1 MPDRFSW
8 DYLHGTTGIFV
19 TTYRPIT
26 TRRANTF
33 PTVGIVPVIGK
44 LPAELL
50 PFLNF
55 VGWRLGAERFCCVPL
70 RTGREVR

>member
-55 VGWRLGAERFCCVPL
+55 VGWTRRGAFPL
-70 RTGREVR
+70 RPAPHGA